1 MLLSFLATLLV
12 MSPTPTDT
20 TVTISTVKRDLTGD
34 GVPEVLSLTGTGPTI
49 DSLNVTFTIESLG
62 RRLYSTTWIQR
73 RADFGGPRRL
83 SDIEF
88 RARLKEY
95 ASEFFEDSR
104 FMSPAGFVSWLR
116 ESARFH
122 IPLIPDVISHQLT
135 PPDSSR
141 ARMIW
146 DQMQTAGITVFQFSL
161 GGDNVTVI
169 GWSATDQ
176 RFYGL
181 LECC

>member
-1 MLLSFLATLLV
+1 VLLSFLATLLV

-62 RRLYSTTWIQR
+62 RRLYSTTWIQK

-83 SDIEF
+83 SDREF
-88 RARLKEY
+88 RARLNEY

-104 FMSPAGFVSWLR
+104 FMSPEGFVSWLR
-116 ESARFH
+116 SSARLH

-135 PPDSSR
+135 PRDSSR

-146 DQMQTAGITVFQFSL
+146 DQMRTAGITVFQFSL
-161 GGDNVTVI
+161 GGDNITVI

>member
-1 MLLSFLATLLV
+1 
-12 MSPTPTDT
+12 MSPNPTDT

-88 RARLKEY
+88 RARLNEY

-104 FMSPAGFVSWLR
+104 FMSPEGFVSWLR
-116 ESARFH
+116 RDARLH
-122 IPLIPDVISHQLT
+122 IPLISVVISHQMIRH
-135 PPDSSR
+135 DSNLAWR
-141 ARMIW
+141 ICDEMKI
-146 DQMQTAGITVFQFSL
+146 
-161 GGDNVTVI
+161 
-169 GWSATDQ
+169 
-176 RFYGL
+176 
-181 LECC
+181 CCIM